1 MDTAKVI
8 ARRVLDEPKP
18 TPSGWT
24 LDSLEQVGEQDF
36 NRVMLRASDGDP
48 YDTSTPESAEA
59 DFRELVEAAGGQF
72 DPRGWYLVRDDRGDV
87 GVVLPQV
94 FPDEPTTGTL
104 FYVAVVPERRGEGL
118 GRALH
123 RFGLSELAKRGAKAY
138 VGSTDAT
145 NEPMIAIFTANGC
158 SLS

>member
-8 ARRVLDEPKP
+8 ARRALDGPEP

-24 LDSLEQVGEQDF
+24 LACLEQVGEQDF
-36 NRVMLRASDGDP
+36 NQVMLRASFGDP
-48 YDTSTPESAEA
+48 HDTSTSESAEA

-72 DPRGWYLVRDDRGDV
+72 DPRGWYLVRDDRGDI

-123 RFGLSELAKRGAKAY
+123 RFGLSELARRAAKTY
-138 VGSTDAT
+138 VGSTDAA
-145 NEPMIAIFTANGC
+145 NEPMIAVFTANGC
-158 SLS
+158 SVS